1 MNKFSVFENWNEVK
15 KLQKEGKK
23 EELRDTLD
31 TMLGII
37 ILFREKHPDAVEME
51 GAKIDLWFERIWVT
65 LENEDLM
72 LDETNCK
79 NPVNFSLW

>member
-1 MNKFSVFENWNEVK
+1 MNKFSVFEGWNEAK

-31 TMLGII
+31 NMLGLI
-37 ILFREKHPDAVEME
+37 ILFREKNPDAVEME
-51 GAKIDLWFERIWVT
+51 GVKIDLWFERIWIT
-65 LENEDLM
+65 LENENLM

-79 NPVNFSLW
+79 NPVSFSLW

>member
-1 MNKFSVFENWNEVK
+1 MNKFSVFEGWNEAK

-31 TMLGII
+31 NMLGLI
-37 ILFREKHPDAVEME
+37 ILFREKNPDAVEME

-65 LENEDLM
+65 LENENLM

-79 NPVNFSLW
+79 NPVSFSIW

>member
-1 MNKFSVFENWNEVK
+1 MNKFSVFEGWNEAK

-23 EELRDTLD
+23 EELRDVLD
-31 TMLGII
+31 NMLGLI
-37 ILFREKHPDAVEME
+37 ILFREKHPDAIEME

-65 LENEDLM
+65 LENEGLM

-79 NPVNFSLW
+79 NPVNFSL